1 MSDDHTYTFNVTM
14 SCSGCSGAVERVLK
28 KLEGESFPLCP
39 PSSHLPL
46 LSLHLTVAL
55 VRFFFPLFS
64 IAGYIHMYPTHVVIP
79 TCMHVCSEKMTSN

>member
-28 KLEGESFPLCP
+28 KLEGESFPP
-39 PSSHLPL
+39 PFFSSSSPL
-46 LSLHLTVAL
+46 ASPYRSVGS
-55 VRFFFPLFS
+55 FFSPLFS

-79 TCMHVCSEKMTSN
+79 TYLHACMQ

>member
-28 KLEGESFPLCP
+28 KLEGESSLCP
-39 PSSHLPL
+39 LSSHLPL

-79 TCMHVCSEKMTSN
+79 TYLHACMQ